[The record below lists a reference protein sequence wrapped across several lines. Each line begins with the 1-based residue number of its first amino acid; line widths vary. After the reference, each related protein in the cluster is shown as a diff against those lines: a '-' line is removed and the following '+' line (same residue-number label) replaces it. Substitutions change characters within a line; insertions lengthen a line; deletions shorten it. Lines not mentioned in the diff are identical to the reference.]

1 MNQNSKSVP
10 PNDSVEPD
18 QRFIVEPKADTRF
31 SAEAISPIT
40 HNFHLHPLM
49 QLDKLKQLAD
59 FLMERNQCRF
69 VAPDIKQDSAF
80 THHDK
85 APDGSSLAEVF
96 ERIHEPRSWVA
107 LYNVEAEPEYQAFL
121 DEVVDS
127 IRPLI
132 EPTQHGIFNIGGFI
146 FISAPPSVTPFH
158 IDRENNCWLQIKGQ
172 KRITVFD
179 HEDEQVVPRQSVE
192 QFIVNRNLDRVRLT
206 EANAELGQE
215 FNVGPGQ
222 GVYFPATTPH
232 MTRTTDDWVQQS
244 DGISISIGVVFYT
257 EHTRRQ
263 AQIHQCNAVL
273 RRLGLD
279 PSPPGSSPLL
289 DATKRHLGHSLAVV
303 KKRFRGYNPPPGSY

>member
-1 MNQNSKSVP
+1 MNKNNKPVAPENSAEP
-10 PNDSVEPD
+10 GRHFTVEP
-18 QRFIVEPKADTRF
+18 QVDTRF
-31 SAEAISPIT
+31 NAGAISPIT

-107 LYNVEAEPEYQAFL
+107 LYNVEAKSEYQAFL

-132 EPTQHGIFNIGGFI
+132 EPTQQGIFNIGGFI

-158 IDRENNCWLQIKGQ
+158 IDRENNCWLQISGQ

-179 HEDEQVVPRQSVE
+179 HTDEHVVPRQSVE
-192 QFIVNRNLDRVRLT
+192 EFIVNRNLDNVRLKD
-206 EANAELGQE
+206 AIVDRGQE

-232 MTRTTDDWVQQS
+232 MTRTTDEWVQES

-257 EHTRRQ
+257 EYTRRQ

-279 PSPPGSSPLL
+279 PSPPGSAPLL
-289 DATKRHLGHSLAVV
+289 DATKCHIGHSLAAM
-303 KKRFRGYNPPPGSY
+303 KKRFRGYNPPPGSF

>member
-1 MNQNSKSVP
+1 MIKTSKPAARKSSA
-10 PNDSVEPD
+10 DAD
-18 QRFIVEPKADTRF
+18 QSFAVKPLAEQQF
-31 SAEAISPIT
+31 SAERISPIT

-49 QLDKLKQLAD
+49 QLDKLQQLAN

-69 VAPDIKQDSAF
+69 VAPDIQQNSAF
-80 THHDK
+80 THHAA

-107 LYNVEAEPEYQAFL
+107 LYNVEAKPEYQAFL
-121 DEVVDS
+121 DQVVDS

-132 EPTQHGIFNIGGFI
+132 ESTQQSIFNIGGFI

-158 IDRENNCWLQIKGQ
+158 IDRENNCWLQIRGQ

-179 HEDEQVVPRQSVE
+179 HSDEHVLPCQSAE
-192 QFIVNRNLDRVRLT
+192 EFIVNRNLNNVRLT
-206 EANAELGQE
+206 DAIAERGQE
-215 FNVGPGQ
+215 FNVGPGE

-232 MTRTTDDWVQQS
+232 MTQTTDEWVQAA
-244 DGISISIGVVFYT
+244 DGISISIGVVFYSA
-257 EHTRRQ
+257 HTRRQ

-279 PSPPGSSPLL
+279 PSPPGS
-289 DATKRHLGHSLAVV
+289 AGFVNTTKRHLGHSLAVV